1 MAAEFSWE
9 AQACNVE
16 HFKETVAAWKG
27 RKGAL
32 MPILQDAQITFG
44 YLPRPIL
51 EWTAK
56 ELNTPIA
63 ELYGVAT
70 FYSQF
75 SFEPRGKYNITVC
88 QGTACYV
95 KGAEKLQD
103 DFCDALGIEAG
114 GTSEDGLFSLVETRC
129 VGECSLA
136 PVVSVNGEMYPHFT
150 KKQIKPLLKKLRSAE
165 VMDD

>member
-1 MAAEFSWE
+1 MAGVFSWE
-9 AQACNVE
+9 AQASNVE

-32 MPILQDAQITFG
+32 MPILQDAQMTFG

-75 SFEPRGKYNITVC
+75 SFEPLGKYNISVC

-95 KGAEKLQD
+95 KGAEKLQS
-103 DFCDALGIEAG
+103 DFCEALGIEAG
-114 GTSEDGLFSLVETRC
+114 ATSEDGLFSLVETRC
-129 VGECSLA
+129 VGECSKA
-136 PVVSVNGEMYPHFT
+136 PVVSVNGEMHPHFT

-165 VMDD
+165 VSDD

>member
-1 MAAEFSWE
+1 MAGVFSWE
-9 AQACNVE
+9 AQASNVE

-75 SFEPRGKYNITVC
+75 SFEPLGKYNISVC

-95 KGAEKLQD
+95 KGAEKLQN
-103 DFCDALGIEAG
+103 DFCEALGIEAG
-114 GTSEDGLFSLVETRC
+114 ATSEDGLFSLVETRC
-129 VGECSLA
+129 VGECSMA
-136 PVVSVNGEMYPHFT
+136 PVVSVNGEMHPHFT

-165 VMDD
+165 ASND

>member
-1 MAAEFSWE
+1 MAVEFSWE
-9 AQACNVE
+9 AQAPNVE
-16 HFKETVAAWKG
+16 HFQETVAKWKG

-44 YLPRPIL
+44 YLPRPVM

-56 ELNTPIA
+56 ELNIPIA
-63 ELYGVAT
+63 EIFGVAT
-70 FYSQF
+70 FFSQF
-75 SFEPRGKYNITVC
+75 TFVPLGKYNISVC

-103 DFCDALGIEAG
+103 DFCEALDIEAG
-114 GTSEDGLFSLVETRC
+114 GTTGDGLFSLVETRC

-136 PVVSVNGEMYPHFT
+136 PVVSVNGELHPHFT
-150 KKQIKPLLKKLRSAE
+150 KKQIKPLLKKLRSAGGNE
-165 VMDD
+165 